1 MLAFHLEFGPLE
13 IAVALLLGVVAAA
26 ILVKLKRDA

>member
-13 IAVALLLGVVAAA
+13 SAVAFLLGVVAAA
-26 ILVKLKRDA
+26 ILIKLKRDA